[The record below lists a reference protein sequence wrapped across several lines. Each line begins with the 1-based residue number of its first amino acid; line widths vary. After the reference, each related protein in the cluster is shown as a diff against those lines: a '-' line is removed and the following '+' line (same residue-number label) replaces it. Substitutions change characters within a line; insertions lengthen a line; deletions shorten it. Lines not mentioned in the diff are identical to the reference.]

1 MIDKNQQF
9 QLVLLSA
16 LTLSFREGFKSSLK
30 ELAKT
35 HGGGSGPWLDEIE
48 TTLLRELKSSVTEG
62 VDITIEAEAMT
73 GAINMLKMFFAEV
86 IGFIKGKSSIWIAQ
100 NIERKAKNFTGH
112 KFWARGY
119 FVSTVGRDEETIR
132 AYIRNQ
138 ELQDRQMDQLA
149 LIPIVPSRK

>member
-1 MIDKNQQF
+1 LIDKNQQF

-86 IGFIKGKSSIWIAQ
+86 
-100 NIERKAKNFTGH
+100 R
-112 KFWARGY
+112 
-119 FVSTVGRDEETIR
+119 EELT
-132 AYIRNQ
+132 
-138 ELQDRQMDQLA
+138 DKDD
-149 LIPIVPSRK
+149 

>member
-9 QLVLLSA
+9 QLVLLSV

-86 IGFIKGKSSIWIAQ
+86 
-100 NIERKAKNFTGH
+100 
-112 KFWARGY
+112 RG
-119 FVSTVGRDEETIR
+119 
-132 AYIRNQ
+132 
-138 ELQDRQMDQLA
+138 ELTDKDD
-149 LIPIVPSRK
+149 

>member
-1 MIDKNQQF
+1 MCSSPHSPATATRSNRGGPALLRVKCFCSNHRTRRKNLIDKNQQF

-16 LTLSFREGFKSSLK
+16 LTLSFREGFKTSLK

-48 TTLLRELKSSVTEG
+48 TTMLRELKSSVTEG

-86 IGFIKGKSSIWIAQ
+86 
-100 NIERKAKNFTGH
+100 
-112 KFWARGY
+112 RG
-119 FVSTVGRDEETIR
+119 
-132 AYIRNQ
+132 
-138 ELQDRQMDQLA
+138 ELTDKDD
-149 LIPIVPSRK
+149 